1 MGELAAEDCAPVY
14 CAVESVKGR
23 TGKEEAMLMQ
33 AIDLTDLEVVEESAV
48 QSAATNGGVLCGIG
62 CDGLVCGLWC
72 GR

>member
-1 MGELAAEDCAPVY
+1 MGELAVEGCAPV
-14 CAVESVKGR
+14 CCVVESAKGH
-23 TGKEEAMLMQ
+23 TGEEETMLMQ

-48 QSAATNGGVLCGIG
+48 QSAATNGGVLCGLG